1 MTSVN
6 TNYGALVALQ
16 SLTQTTKELGEVQNR
31 VNTGLKV
38 ASAKDN
44 GAVFAIAEGQR
55 ARVASLGA
63 VMDGIDR
70 ATSVIDVGLSAGEA
84 IGDILKQLKEK
95 AVAAQATDLSTD
107 QRAALQADFNAL
119 RNQVDQIAN
128 AATFNGSNLVN
139 GGNLTGG
146 ANEFDVLTSDG
157 AGGGGGRYTLQGA
170 AFDDGSGNFFS
181 SAAELDEATGLTVG
195 ANDALEFSITNGN
208 ETTTFTVDV
217 EAADTISQFVARVA
231 SASDGRVTAS
241 YNDQTGRI
249 TYSAAEAFTVTYTD
263 GTDPADD
270 SAFIDGGAGV
280 AAGTMTV
287 AVAPGSG
294 SNSLTVS
301 GFDFR
306 LGGASGQAL
315 NTVTAALNIST
326 ATGASAAVTAIDT
339 ALTALNRDLATMG
352 AQSKALDVQKTFL
365 GKLSD
370 SIEAGIGN
378 LVDADLAK
386 ESARLQALQVKQ
398 QLGAQALSIANSAP
412 SIVLSFFR

>member
-16 SLTQTTKELGEVQNR
+16 SLNQTTSQLAEVQNR

-95 AVAAQATDLSTD
+95 AVAAQATDLSAD

-119 RNQVDQIAN
+119 RNQIDQIAN

-139 GGNLTGG
+139 GTNTS
-146 ANEFDVLTSDG
+146 ANAFSVLTTDA
-157 AGGGGGRYTLQGA
+157 AGSTAGRYELVG
-170 AFDDGSGNFFS
+170 DPLVDGNGDPYSVHADLEN
-181 SAAELDEATGLTVG
+181 ATGLDFG
-195 ANDALEFSITNGN
+195 AVDAELRFSITSGN
-208 ETTTFTVDV
+208 VTETMTVQLTSG
-217 EAADTISQFVARVA
+217 DTINDFLA
-231 SASDGRVTAS
+231 SVSTQSNGRVTAS
-241 YNDQTGRI
+241 FDAETGEI
-249 TYSAAEAFTVTYTD
+249 TFNSNEDFTVTYYE
-263 GTDPADD
+263 DD
-270 SAFIDGGAGV
+270 AVVDDTGLFGAGAAGTSMTEVV
-280 AAGTMTV
+280 AAG
-287 AVAPGSG
+287 SG
-294 SNSLTVS
+294 TNELTVN
-301 GFDFR
+301 GFDFT
-306 LGGASGQAL
+306 LGASGQAL
-315 NTVTAALNIST
+315 EDVTASLDIST
-326 ATGASAAVTAIDT
+326 ASGAGAAVTALDT
-339 ALTALNRDLATMG
+339 ALTNINRDLATMG